1 MRDEIFFLSFPR
13 PPEADRPSAEK
24 RESRSGTRNG
34 LDVRIESDNDK
45 GKAFDFYDEKCTV
58 GFYIF
63 YVWVLWIPACAGMT
77 TGEQT
82 HKS

>member
-13 PPEADRPSAEK
+13 R

-45 GKAFDFYDEKCTV
+45 GKAFDFYDEKYTV

-63 YVWVLWIPACAGMT
+63 YVWVPWIPAFAGMT
-77 TGEQT
+77 EMGER
-82 HKS
+82 